1 LAWWCRW
8 TEEPSSSRRPQDA
21 CVGIRGRPQ
30 ARRSVGAPALKEDS
44 IIRKHSFLILAASA
58 ATTAGVVAGPLAN
71 AADASTGSSSGWQA
85 LRQCESG
92 GNYSTDTGNGYYG
105 AYQFSASTWHS
116 LGYSGLPSQASP
128 ATQDQAAQQLRQR
141 SSSSQWP
148 SCSSQLGSVPTAAA
162 SSTAPATN
170 RAATATPAS
179 TKTVPAAPAVA
190 SAMSAFAPYVVK
202 PGDTL
207 SIIAMRFSTS
217 VTALTA
223 ANHLANPNL
232 ILAGQTLLA

>member
-1 LAWWCRW
+1 MH
-8 TEEPSSSRRPQDA
+8 
-21 CVGIRGRPQ
+21 
-30 ARRSVGAPALKEDS
+30 
-44 IIRKHSFLILAASA
+44 KHSLLILAASA
-58 ATTAGVVAGPLAN
+58 ATAGAAAGPLAST
-71 AADASTGSSSGWQA
+71 AGASTSTGSGGWQA

-128 ATQDQAAQQLRQR
+128 ATQDQAAQQLAQR
-141 SSSSQWP
+141 SGLSQWP
-148 SCSSQLGSVPTAAA
+148 TCSSRLGSA
-162 SSTAPATN
+162 SAAPADRPALTTH
-170 RAATATPAS
+170 ATT
-179 TKTVPAAPAVA
+179 TVPASRAVA
-190 SAMSAFAPYVVK
+190 SAMSGLVPYTVK

-207 SIIAMRFSTS
+207 SAIAARYSTS
-217 VTALTA
+217 LATLTA